1 MMESKRIS
9 KPVFHRQ
16 MHMARRSALMVA
28 FHKHH
33 GLPDRDTSEP
43 TAPLL
48 SSRKQNQEGVICGR
62 KDEKY
67 YTVSAKKKK
76 TPVPVD
82 ILNNQ
87 DSLTLSLTATHYR
100 EYSKSLSTHLS

>member
-1 MMESKRIS
+1 
-9 KPVFHRQ
+9 
-16 MHMARRSALMVA
+16 MHMATRSALMVA

-48 SSRKQNQEGVICGR
+48 SSEKQNQEGVICGR

-67 YTVSAKKKK
+67 DTVSVKKKK
-76 TPVPVD
+76 KLPVPVD
-82 ILNNQ
+82 ILNHQ
-87 DSLTLSLTATHYR
+87 VSLTLSLTATHYR